1 MINNAYEDM
10 LDSYLTYLVVI
21 KGLSKNTAY
30 SYKTDI
36 EKLFRYLE
44 KHSIDSI
51 TQIEPSDLSDFIVD
65 LNINGLG
72 IKSINRCIVS
82 IKQFF
87 KYLLLENVIS
97 SDPTLDI
104 TAPKM
109 KRSIPEVLSIEE
121 IEKLLTAPDISTFEG
136 LRDSAMLELLYA
148 SGLRVSEL
156 VELTLNDLNN
166 EHGYVIVY
174 GKGSKERL
182 VPVGQTSLK
191 KIKDYLDLS
200 RSNLLKNRISDY
212 LFITK
217 RGSNFTRQGI
227 WKIIK
232 NYSGRIGIEKSISP
246 HTIRHSFATH
256 LLENGADLR
265 TIQMLLGHS
274 DISTTQIYTHVE
286 GKRLKEIHEKFHP
299 RS

>member
-21 KGLSKNTAY
+21 KGLSKNTAHC
-30 SYKTDI
+30 YKTDI
-36 EKLFRYLE
+36 QKLFNYLE
-44 KHSIDSI
+44 KNCIDSI
-51 TQIEPSDLSDFIVD
+51 TQIQPKHLSDFVVD
-65 LNINGLG
+65 LNISGLS

-87 KYLLLENVIS
+87 KFLLLEDVLTI
-97 SDPTLDI
+97 DPTVELI
-104 TAPKM
+104 APKM
-109 KRSIPEVLSIEE
+109 KRSIPDVLSLED
-121 IEKLLTAPDISTFEG
+121 IEKLLAAPDISTFEG
-136 LRDSAMLELLYA
+136 LRDSAMLEVLYA
-148 SGLRVSEL
+148 SGVRVSEL
-156 VELTLNDLNN
+156 VDLTLTDLNL
-166 EHGYVIVY
+166 EHGYITVF

-182 VPVGQTSLK
+182 VPIGRTSLK
-191 KIKDYLDLS
+191 KIEDYLSLS
-200 RSNLLKNRISDY
+200 RPNLVKEKISDY
-212 LFITK
+212 LFITR
-217 RGSNFTRQGI
+217 RGSNFTRQGF
-227 WKIIK
+227 WKIVK
-232 NYSGRIGIEKSISP
+232 NYTNKVGIKKSISP

-286 GKRLKEIHEKFHP
+286 GKRLKEIHQKFHP

>member
-21 KGLSKNTAY
+21 KGLSKNTAH

-36 EKLFRYLE
+36 EKLFKYLE
-44 KHSIDSI
+44 KNGIDSI
-51 TQIEPSDLSDFIVD
+51 TQIQPNHLSDFVVD
-65 LNINGLG
+65 LNISGLS

-87 KYLLLENVIS
+87 KYLLLENVLIK
-97 SDPTLDI
+97 DPTVDLI
-104 TAPKM
+104 APKM
-109 KRSIPEVLSIEE
+109 KRSIPDVLSLED
-121 IEKLLTAPDISTFEG
+121 IEKILSAPDISTFEG
-136 LRDSAMLELLYA
+136 LRDSAMLEVLYA
-148 SGLRVSEL
+148 SGLRVTEL
-156 VELTLNDLNN
+156 VDLTLSDLNQ
-166 EHGYVIVY
+166 EHGYLVVF

-182 VPVGQTSLK
+182 VPIGQTSLK
-191 KIKDYLDLS
+191 KIKDYLSLS
-200 RSNLLKNRISDY
+200 RPNLIKDKISDY
-212 LFITK
+212 LFITR
-217 RGSNFTRQGI
+217 RGSNFTRQGF
-227 WKIIK
+227 WKIVK
-232 NYSGRIGIEKSISP
+232 NYSNKVGIKKSISP

-265 TIQMLLGHS
+265 TIQVLLGHS

>member
-1 MINNAYEDM
+1 MINNVYEDM

-21 KGLSKNTAY
+21 KGLSQNTAQ
-30 SYKTDI
+30 SYKRDI
-36 EKLFRYLE
+36 GKLFKYLE
-44 KHSIDSI
+44 KNSVDSI
-51 TQIEPSDLSDFIVD
+51 TQIEPKHLTDFVVD

-87 KYLLLENVIS
+87 KYLLLEDVLQN
-97 SDPTLDI
+97 DPTVDLI
-104 TAPKM
+104 APKM
-109 KRSIPEVLSIEE
+109 KRSIPDVLSLDD
-121 IEKLLTAPDISTFEG
+121 IEKLLAAPDISTFEG
-136 LRDSAMLELLYA
+136 LRDSAMLEVLYA

-156 VELTLNDLNN
+156 VELTLSDLNE
-166 EHGYVIVY
+166 EHGYLIVY

-182 VPVGQTSLK
+182 VPIGQTSLK
-191 KIKDYLDLS
+191 KIRDYLSLS
-200 RSNLLKNRISDY
+200 RPNLLKSKSSEY
-212 LFITK
+212 LFIT
-217 RGSNFTRQGI
+217 RLGSNFTRQGF
-227 WKIIK
+227 WKIVK
-232 NYSGRIGIEKSISP
+232 NYSGKVGIKKSISP

-265 TIQMLLGHS
+265 TIQVLLGHS

>member
-44 KHSIDSI
+44 KRSIDSI

-200 RSNLLKNRISDY
+200 RSNLLKNRVSEY

>member
-21 KGLSKNTAY
+21 KGLSKNTAT

-36 EKLFRYLE
+36 EKLFKYLV
-44 KHSIDSI
+44 KNSIYSV
-51 TQIEPSDLSDFIVD
+51 TQIKPNHLTDFIVD
-65 LNINGLG
+65 LNISGLG

-97 SDPTLDI
+97 NDPTLDLI
-104 TAPKM
+104 APKM
-109 KRSIPEVLSIEE
+109 TRSIPDVLSLEE
-121 IEKLLTAPDISTFEG
+121 IEKILAAPDISTFEG
-136 LRDSAMLELLYA
+136 LRDSAMLEVLYA

-156 VELTLNDLNN
+156 TELTLSDLNE
-166 EHGYVIVY
+166 EHGYLIVF

-182 VPVGQTSLK
+182 VPIGQISLK
-191 KIKDYLDLS
+191 KVKDYLSLS
-200 RSNLLKNRISDY
+200 RPSLIKNKISDY
-212 LFITK
+212 LFITR
-217 RGSNFTRQGI
+217 RGSNFTRQGF
-227 WKIIK
+227 WKIVK
-232 NYSGRIGIEKSISP
+232 NYSNKVGIKKSISP

-286 GKRLKEIHEKFHP
+286 GKRLKEIHQKFHP